1 MVIFHNSVSLPE
13 GIWMN
18 SWAKPPKAQNMI
30 QKHYKIGAY
39 SKSYKII
46 PQGYREKF
54 MLQNQGLLQN
64 QWVHFGPK
72 F

>member
-1 MVIFHNSVSLPE
+1 MDE
-13 GIWMN
+13 
-18 SWAKPPKAQNMI
+18 SWAKPPKGQNMI
-30 QKHYKIGAY
+30 QTPYKIGAY
-39 SKSYKII
+39 YKII

-54 MLQNQGLLQN
+54 MLQNQGLLEN